1 MANITRFFKALW
13 YTITGRAHKQANKL
27 LENPEALRGA
37 YEDIIREKQEN
48 IQLYKR
54 AIEQLIAFVDQKK
67 KSLNSLTEDIDR
79 FEQMKADAIIE
90 VENTS
95 TQLKAVG
102 KSDEEIEQHPDYLRN
117 VISYNDFHAT
127 LEERN
132 TRVAEL
138 ERDIEREVTDIE
150 SHKLQITILHRDLE
164 KIKTQQTEAIAAL
177 ITAREREEIADMLS
191 GISPVDSSEQL
202 TRMQE
207 IREKEI
213 KRLKDLMAQEHAKK
227 EGNVTGIGGVPHT
240 S

>member
-27 LENPEALRGA
+27 FENPEALRGA

-48 IQLYKR
+48 IQRYKR
-54 AIEQLIAFVDQKK
+54 AIEQLIALVENKK
-67 KSLNSLTEDIDR
+67 KSLKSLTEDIDR

-95 TQLKAVG
+95 TNLKEAG
-102 KSDEEIEQHPDYLRN
+102 KSDEEIEQHPDYLRS
-117 VISYNDFHAT
+117 VISYNDFHST
-127 LEERN
+127 LEEKKA
-132 TRVAEL
+132 RVAEL

-177 ITAREREEIADMLS
+177 ITTREQEEIADMLS
-191 GISPVDSSEQL
+191 DIGTVDTSERL
-202 TRMQE
+202 TRIQE
-207 IREKEI
+207 IREKE
-213 KRLKDLMAQEHAKK
+213 LKKLKALMAQEHTKK
-227 EGNVTGIGGVPHT
+227 EGNVTDIEGT
-240 S
+240 SHIL